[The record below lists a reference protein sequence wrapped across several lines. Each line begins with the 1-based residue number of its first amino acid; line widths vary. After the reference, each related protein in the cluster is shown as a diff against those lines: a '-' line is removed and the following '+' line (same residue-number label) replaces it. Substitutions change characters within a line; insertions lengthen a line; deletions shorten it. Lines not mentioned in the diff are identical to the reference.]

1 MSNHQFFGKWI
12 TNEVFFDQKPRNVF
26 HRQLETIDLPEDPNQ
41 NSHILFRKRF
51 SLEGLPRDAKIYLS
65 ADDYYKLYVNGVF
78 VCQGPAPAYHHCY
91 NYNVIDVSP
100 FLKTG
105 ENVLA
110 VHTYYQGLINRVW
123 QSGDFRHGLL
133 LDLICDGETVAASD
147 ESFLT
152 HPHTAYSPMGKVG
165 YDTQF
170 MERYDSRAREVDF
183 YAPDFDD
190 SYWQNARVHLHD
202 DHQMVAQKTK
212 MLEFERIDPISV
224 TRRADRL
231 ILDFG
236 GIFVGYLSAKAKGRS
251 GDVITLYA
259 AQELNEDGSVRH
271 KMRCNC
277 DYTEEWIL
285 SGGEDLLNQFDFK
298 SFRYAALSLPEGVE
312 ILDVFLDARH
322 YPFTLTRNLHPALA
336 ENETAKAIWELCVRS
351 QRVGVQETIQ
361 DCMDREK
368 GFYLG
373 DGCYSAFANYLLTDD
388 DSMTRKLID
397 DAFASSFIT
406 EGLVTCM
413 DCSFIQE
420 IAEFPLILADL
431 ILWHYRLS
439 GDKEYLKENYQKIQR
454 VLNNYR
460 ECYEKDG
467 LLRDLDRWCVVE
479 WPKNYRDD
487 YAVEI
492 KQGEICR
499 EPHISINA
507 YYYQAIRCLNQMS
520 LELGEPPYR
529 EEKEVLE
536 AILNAFY
543 DPEKHIFYD
552 GVNNRHVSLPGNVFA
567 YAFELVE
574 DGEFDKNFLALL
586 SEKGEDSTFL
596 FTSFPLLFRWARE
609 GNLEAMKKL
618 ILHEN
623 TWSRMLREDATTTF
637 EGWGKDCKWNTSLFH
652 MTMSAVAMFMVD
664 ADLKA
669 LFSK

>member
-26 HRQLETIDLPEDPNQ
+26 HRQLEEIDLPEDPYQ
-41 NSHILFRKRF
+41 NSHILFRKKF
-51 SLEGLPRDAKIYLS
+51 SLEKLPKDAKIYLS
-65 ADDYYKLYVNGVF
+65 ADDYYKLYLNGQF
-78 VCQGPAPAYHHCY
+78 VGQGPAPAYHHCY
-91 NYNVIDVSP
+91 NYNVIDVSHL
-100 FLKTG
+100 LKQG
-105 ENVLA
+105 ENLLA

-133 LDLICDGETVAASD
+133 LDLICDGETQVASD

-183 YAPDFDD
+183 HAPEFDD
-190 SYWQNARVHLHD
+190 SYWKTARVHLHD
-202 DHQMVAQKTK
+202 DHQVVEQKTK
-212 MLEFERIDPISV
+212 SLELEKIEPISV
-224 TRRADRL
+224 TRREDRL

-236 GIFVGYLSAKAKGRS
+236 GVYVGYLSAVAKGKS

-259 AQELNEDGSVRH
+259 AQELNEDSTIRH

-285 SGGEDLLNQFDFK
+285 SGGEDILNQFDFK
-298 SFRYAALSLPEGVE
+298 SFRYAELILPEGVE
-312 ILDVFLDARH
+312 ISDLCLIARH
-322 YPFTLTRNLHPALA
+322 YPFRLA
-336 ENETAKAIWELCVRS
+336 RSLRREFAADARAKEIWELCVRS

-397 DAFASSFIT
+397 DAFATSFIT

-439 GDKEYLKENYQKIQR
+439 GDREYLKENYQKIQR

-460 ECYEKDG
+460 DCYEKDG
-467 LLRDLDRWCVVE
+467 LLCDLDRWCVVE

-487 YAVEI
+487 YAVNI
-492 KQGEICR
+492 RQGEICR

-507 YYYQAIRCLNQMS
+507 YYYRAIRCLNEMAKA
-520 LELGEPPYR
+520 LADL
-529 EEKEVLE
+529 LE
-536 AILNAFY
+536 A
-543 DPEKHIFYD
+543 EH
-552 GVNNRHVSLPGNVFA
+552 
-567 YAFELVE
+567 
-574 DGEFDKNFLALL
+574 LL
-586 SEKGEDSTFL
+586 
-596 FTSFPLLFRWARE
+596 
-609 GNLEAMKKL
+609 
-618 ILHEN
+618 
-623 TWSRMLREDATTTF
+623 
-637 EGWGKDCKWNTSLFH
+637 
-652 MTMSAVAMFMVD
+652 
-664 ADLKA
+664 
-669 LFSK
+669 